1 MCETSYK
8 LEHRPLSLTSQD
20 LVLVEW
26 PSSQKCTMMI
36 VNSNTKS
43 VLLQLEDE
51 YLQQR
56 YDGSLVELVRD
67 SFVLHVLHILWMLFM
82 FEDFFHHLQ
91 QQKTHNRSMKSVSV
105 CVCVCS
111 KLQLVTIKLGTRI
124 LSLLREQFGLV
135 SSGTRPVKMVT
146 RVIIWPGSVH

>member
-8 LEHRPLSLTSQD
+8 LEHRSLSLTSQD

-26 PSSQKCTMMI
+26 PSPQKCTMMI

-67 SFVLHVLHILWMLFM
+67 SLFFTCFTF
-82 FEDFFHHLQ
+82 FECSSCL
-91 QQKTHNRSMKSVSV
+91 KTFSIIYNNKKLRIVQWNLSLYV
-105 CVCVCS
+105 CVCVCGFC

-124 LSLLREQFGLV
+124 LSLLREQFG
-135 SSGTRPVKMVT
+135 SSVQ
-146 RVIIWPGSVH
+146 WH

>member
-26 PSSQKCTMMI
+26 PSPQKCTMMI

-67 SFVLHVLHILWMLFM
+67 SLFFTCFTF
-82 FEDFFHHLQ
+82 FECSSCL
-91 QQKTHNRSMKSVSV
+91 KTFSIIYNNKKLRIVQWNLSLYV
-105 CVCVCS
+105 CVCVCVWL
-111 KLQLVTIKLGTRI
+111 LQVATSHHKTWHTYT
-124 LSLLREQFGLV
+124 F
-135 SSGTRPVKMVT
+135 SS
-146 RVIIWPGSVH
+146 